1 MLNKIHFYAIYLV
14 FLALPLCA
22 LGNSFSMPPTIVKD
36 IAVVKGDF
44 FEKHLVIGKCLVE
57 KSREYKANV
66 QGRVDAVLAQQDSMI
81 KEGEMIISIDRD
93 LAIAAKNEAIASY
106 ESAYSNNQR
115 DISLFKRKIIS
126 EEALYQSN
134 VALEKAK
141 NALNKSEKAYE
152 DMIITAPFDGYVG
165 VVKAKVGDEIKIGAY
180 LFSIF
185 SAGEK
190 YFFVDLP
197 EVLLGKI
204 NSDSIVYANDLDGNE
219 IKGQVLAVSNY
230 VSEQGTLNAKLTF
243 PESSKL
249 AYGSFVEI
257 TIIYNKHQGLA
268 LPEQAVLK
276 NNDGNF
282 VYKIVDGKAKQEYIK
297 LGTRTGAMVEVVSD
311 NINIGDAV
319 IIEGLTKVFD
329 GSDIVVSEEKKEE

>member
-1 MLNKIHFYAIYLV
+1 MSKVQSCIICLTLLFA
-14 FLALPLCA
+14 PLIA
-22 LGNSFSMPPTIVKD
+22 LGNSFSMPPAVIKD
-36 IAVVKGDF
+36 IAVVEGDF
-44 FEKHLVIGKCLVE
+44 FEKYLVIGKCLVE

-66 QGRVDAVLAQQDSMI
+66 KGRVDLILAEQDSVV
-81 KEGEMIISIDRD
+81 KEGDIIIAIDRD

-106 ESAYSNNQR
+106 ESAHSNNQR
-115 DISLFKRKIIS
+115 DLSLFKRKIIS

-134 VALEKAK
+134 VKLEKAK

-165 VVKAKVGDEIKIGAY
+165 VVKAKVGDEIQIGSY

-204 NSDSIVYANDLDGNE
+204 NSDSNVYANDLDGNK
-219 IKGQVLAVSNY
+219 IQGKVLAVSNY
-230 VSEQGTLNAKLTF
+230 VSEQGTLNTKLTF
-243 PESSKL
+243 SENSKL

-257 TIIYNKHQGLA
+257 TIIYNKHKGLA

-297 LGTRTGAMVEVVSD
+297 LGTRTGAMVEVISG

-319 IIEGLTKVFD
+319 ILEGLTKVFD
-329 GSDIVVSEEKKEE
+329 GSDIVIPAEQKKE